1 MESSYLDQQRT
12 VKKGI
17 RPTMSSNIS
26 RLSKLNMDK
35 NLSRQK
41 LTISFNN
48 DEINKQLQE

>member
-1 MESSYLDQQRT
+1 

-17 RPTMSSNIS
+17 RPLTSSNVS

-35 NLSRQK
+35 NLQKQK

-48 DEINKQLQE
+48 NQINEQLQL